1 MARSV
6 ASRSKVPLALS
17 ITIASALLAS
27 PRDARAGNSDTY
39 HLSNDA
45 AIIGGAVTATV
56 KGGGAVWYNPAG
68 LAADTRSSV
77 DVAAN
82 AYVVRF
88 GGNPDFVADPSLKVD
103 QKKLSTF
110 DFNTVPTSLAYTRRV
125 GSLNLGFGIF
135 VPSQRALLPRS
146 QIRILD
152 AAGNVQG
159 TTAVD
164 GFVRQSDTYAG
175 FGAGFNIGEN
185 IRLGASLFALYS
197 TLDQSL
203 GTIVADERTAHS
215 PASITHETIDQV
227 QLGMQ
232 LVWGLKWTPTP
243 KWAFG
248 LTMRSP
254 VLQVYHIPNHVVM
267 TVDSGIG
274 ANAPS
279 HTITFDDR
287 SGFQAALLR
296 PMRTHLGITRLE
308 EHVKYS
314 LELSTISPFY
324 DTTTNTKTRGV
335 FNAGGGARW
344 RLSPTMAV
352 GGGFHTDFSE
362 AEENAPTRI
371 DYYSFSLGTEFGT
384 AFKQENEDD
393 PTQPVR
399 HTITTTTLAMSYAF
413 GIGHLANEAIALQ
426 ADGTPVVNPVPAH
439 VVAHEIMFYLG
450 SSVAF

>member
-1 MARSV
+1 MRIRPAIST
-6 ASRSKVPLALS
+6 PFALS
-17 ITIASALLAS
+17 FALACIASLWA
-27 PRDARAGNSDTY
+27 PDARAGNSDTY

-77 DVAAN
+77 DVSAN

-88 GGNPDFVADPSLKVD
+88 GGNPDLIADGNVKSD

-110 DFNTVPTSLAYTRRV
+110 DFNTVPTSLAFTRRV
-125 GSLNLGFGIF
+125 GSINLGLGIF
-135 VPSQRALLPRS
+135 VPSQRALLPRA
-146 QIRILD
+146 QIRIFD
-152 AAGNVQG
+152 AAGNEQG
-159 TTAVD
+159 LAAID
-164 GFVRQSDTYAG
+164 GFVRYSDTYAG
-175 FGAGFNIGEN
+175 FGAGFNIGPN
-185 IRLGASLFALYS
+185 LRLGASLFALYS

-203 GTIVADERTAHS
+203 GTVLADERTVNS
-215 PASITHETIDQV
+215 PARVTHETIDQV
-227 QLGMQ
+227 QLGLQ

-248 LTMRSP
+248 LAMRSP
-254 VLQVYHIPNHVVM
+254 VVQIYHIPDHVVM
-267 TVDSGIG
+267 SVDTGPAG
-274 ANAPS
+274 ANAPT
-279 HTITFDDR
+279 HTVVFDDQ

-324 DTTTNTKTRGV
+324 DTTTGTKSQGV
-335 FNAGGGARW
+335 LNAGGGARW
-344 RLSPTMAV
+344 RVSQTMAI

-362 AEENAPTRI
+362 AVESAPTRI

-413 GIGHLANEAIALQ
+413 GVGHLANEAIAIQ
-426 ADGTPVVNPVPAH
+426 ADGTPTTRDVPAH
-439 VVAHEIMFYLG
+439 VVAHEVMFYLG